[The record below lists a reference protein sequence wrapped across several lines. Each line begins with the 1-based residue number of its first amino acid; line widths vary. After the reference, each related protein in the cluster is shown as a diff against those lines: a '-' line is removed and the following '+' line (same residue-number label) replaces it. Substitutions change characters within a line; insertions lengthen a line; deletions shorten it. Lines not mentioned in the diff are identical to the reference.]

1 MINKDVMERICKGTK
16 NRTIAKINQPNIG
29 LVNIS

>member
-1 MINKDVMERICKGTK
+1 MINKDVMERICKGT
-16 NRTIAKINQPNIG
+16 NRTIAQINQPNIG